1 MADSNTIYKNSRSH
15 MIGKMYKVNDGFV
28 EIFILLIFIRSIMH
42 DVFRMHFFKS
52 KGAK

>member
-28 EIFILLIFIRSIMH
+28 EIFIPFNIYKIHNAWRFQDALF
-42 DVFRMHFFKS
+42 
-52 KGAK
+52 